1 MGLGVRVRE
10 VGEHLAP
17 LVVTGEDGGS
27 QQVRVGEEDMAPGRG

>member
-17 LVVTGEDGGS
+17 LVVTGEDGGG
-27 QQVRVGEEDMAPGRG
+27 QQVGVGEEDMAPGRG